1 MSGVEARS
9 NDFWRRGAR
18 SLVQFLVGGGLVLIV
33 DTTMVSIPTEWRPWV
48 VILAGAAT
56 TLVHNLA
63 EDLGVVPAVLKSK
76 ASSGANPVPG
86 GPGNP

>member
-1 MSGVEARS
+1 MPSVEARS

-56 TLVHNLA
+56 TLVHNLG
-63 EDLGVVPAVLKSK
+63 EDLGIVPAIGKAN
-76 ASSGANPVPG
+76 ASSGANPIPDG
-86 GPGNP
+86 KP